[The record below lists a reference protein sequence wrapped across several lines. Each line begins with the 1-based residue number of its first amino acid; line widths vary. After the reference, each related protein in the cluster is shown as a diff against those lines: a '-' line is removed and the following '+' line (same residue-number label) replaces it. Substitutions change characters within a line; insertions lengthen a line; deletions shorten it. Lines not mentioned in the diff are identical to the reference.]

1 MALVTAVLVTVGAS
15 LAFETV
21 MVKVC
26 VPVAPAASVTVS
38 VTLWL
43 PTSELVGVP
52 VRTPLLAVKVSQP
65 GMLELASVNVSPA
78 SMSVP
83 TAVYV

>member
-1 MALVTAVLVTVGAS
+1 MLLITGAS
-15 LAFETV
+15 LALDTV
-21 MVKVC
+21 IVNVW
-26 VPVAPAASVTVS
+26 VPTAPAASVTVR
-38 VTLWL
+38 VTLCV

-52 VRTPLLAVKVSQP
+52 VRTPVDAVKVVHA
-65 GMLELASVNVSPA
+65 GMDELPRVKVSPV